1 MSSDVSD
8 DVGRIPD
15 PRTSTQRSADA
26 TLVDLLRGGDADAFS
41 QLVRS
46 WSPMMLHLARSYVST
61 DASAQEVVQETW
73 LAMIRGLHRFEARS
87 SLRTWVLAI
96 LGNLG
101 RTRGVREA
109 RAVPWSSLGP
119 DDMAGSGVDRA
130 RFRGRDEQW
139 PGHWTPVGNPNPWQ
153 PGPEDETVAAQVRD
167 ELSTA
172 LARLPLRQRTV
183 IGLRNIHGLS
193 ADEVCSL
200 LGISPG
206 NQRVLLH
213 RARSRLRGQLDLYY
227 STLETG
233 LNQ

>member
-1 MSSDVSD
+1 MSSHVSD
-8 DVGRIPD
+8 DLGQMPD
-15 PRTSTQRSADA
+15 PGTSTQRSAD
-26 TLVDLLRGGDADAFS
+26 VDRLRGGDADAFS

-46 WSPMMLHLARSYVST
+46 WSPMMLRLARSYVST

-73 LAMIRGLHRFEARS
+73 LAVIRGLHRFEARS

-119 DDMAGSGVDRA
+119 DDMAGSGVDPD
-130 RFRGRDEQW
+130 RFRGWDDQW
-139 PGHWTPVGNPNPWQ
+139 PGHWTSVGSPNPWQ

-172 LARLPLRQRTV
+172 LARLPERQRTV
-183 IGLRNIHGLS
+183 ISLRDIHGLS
-193 ADEVCSL
+193 AGEVCSL
-200 LGISPG
+200 LGVSAG

-213 RARSRLRGQLDLYY
+213 RARSRLRGQLELYY
-227 STLETG
+227 STIEMG
-233 LNQ
+233 LNP